1 MTFDKEILTVPEVS
15 YFLACSQQTIY
26 NLIHLGK
33 LEAYKDA
40 GQNGRR
46 GRNWKITAF
55 SVDLYLR
62 SMINEYAPKTS
73 QATFEKK
80 FVS

>member
-1 MTFDKEILTVPEVS
+1 MIFDKEILTVPEVA
-15 YFLACSQQTIY
+15 YYLACGQQTIY
-26 NLIHLGK
+26 NLIHLGR

-40 GQNGRR
+40 GQKGRR

-62 SMINEYAPKTS
+62 SMVNEYAPKTS
-73 QATFEKK
+73 LATIEKK
-80 FVS
+80 LLS